1 MIQNDDQLNQ
11 TRAAIADLE
20 AAVASLKRDVL
31 PVNPAR
37 FALMAEPAV
46 DQIRELRAQVEEY
59 VGITSAVSQ
68 EAEFWMR
75 IAGPEIE
82 IGDAPTSVV
91 TAMLDILR
99 LGVQSVAEFIQRG
112 IVGARPTASLKEA
125 CDLRIVGWMPGSI
138 QVGLRLPEISSEE
151 PGVPGPSEQ
160 AREALAL
167 YLDAASWVGSE
178 ADPIELERA
187 IPDPE
192 RRRLLLNQISRLV
205 PRPRGAAETVEL
217 FGRRVTRGPIQL
229 QRSSRQRVR
238 TALAQTIREELVTAR
253 GLLREIDLDGRSFI
267 VRDPH
272 EVGKETRCEISPEAD
287 DLLEIAKASLDHPVE
302 VSGTQRRDPTR
313 RKAYPLQVRE
323 IEVLD
328 QTVDDSPNL

>member
-1 MIQNDDQLNQ
+1 MIQDDEQLEQ
-11 TRAAIADLE
+11 TRAAIAHLE
-20 AAVASLKRDVL
+20 SALAALKRDVL

-59 VGITSAVSQ
+59 VGMTSAVSQ

-151 PGVPGPSEQ
+151 PGVGPSEQ

-192 RRRLLLNQISRLV
+192 RRRLLLNQISRIV

-217 FGRRVTRGPIQL
+217 SGRRLTHGPIRL

-238 TALAQTIREELVTAR
+238 TALAQTIREDLVTAR

-267 VRDPH
+267 VRDPE

-287 DLLEIAKASLDHPVE
+287 DLLEIAKESLDHPVE
-302 VSGTQRRDPTR
+302 VSGTQRRDATR

-328 QTVDDSPNL
+328 QTTDESSQ

>member
-1 MIQNDDQLNQ
+1 MIQNEEQLNH
-11 TRAAIADLE
+11 TRAAISDLE
-20 AAVASLKRDVL
+20 SAVASLKRDVL
-31 PVNPAR
+31 PVNLAR

-192 RRRLLLNQISRLV
+192 RRRLLLNQISRIV

-217 FGRRVTRGPIQL
+217 SGRRLTHGPIRL

-267 VRDPH
+267 VRDPE
-272 EVGKETRCEISPEAD
+272 EVGKETRCEISPDAD
-287 DLLEIAKASLDHPVE
+287 DLLEIAKESLDHPVE
-302 VSGTQRRDPTR
+302 VSGTQRRDATR

-328 QTVDDSPNL
+328 QAVDESSMP

>member
-1 MIQNDDQLNQ
+1 MIQNDEHLNQ
-11 TRAAIADLE
+11 TRTAIGHLE
-20 AAVASLKRDVL
+20 AAVASLKREVL
-31 PVNPAR
+31 PLSPAR

-46 DQIRELRAQVEEY
+46 DQLQELRSQVDEY
-59 VGITSAVSQ
+59 LGITAAVSH

-99 LGVQSVAEFIQRG
+99 LGVQSVAEFLQRG
-112 IVGARPTASLKEA
+112 AVGVRPTASVKEA
-125 CDLRIVGWMPGSI
+125 CDLRIVGWMSGSV
-138 QVGLRLPEISSEE
+138 QVGLRLPEVLSEE
-151 PGVPGPSEQ
+151 SMVPSPSEQ

-178 ADPIELERA
+178 DDPIELERA

-192 RRRLLLNQISRLV
+192 RRRLLLNQIGRIV
-205 PRPRGAAETVEL
+205 PRPRGAAETVE
-217 FGRRVTRGPIQL
+217 FSGRRLARGPVQL
-229 QRSSRQRVR
+229 NRSSRQRVR
-238 TALAQTIREELVTAR
+238 TALAQTISEELVTAR

-267 VRDPH
+267 VRDP
-272 EVGKETRCEISPEAD
+272 EEAGRQTRCEISNEDD
-287 DLLEIAKASLDHPVE
+287 DLLEIAKESLDHPVE
-302 VSGTQRRDPTR
+302 VSGTQRRDPAR
-313 RKAYPLQVRE
+313 RKLYPLQVRE

-328 QTVDDSPNL
+328 QADHESSE